1 MVVSVSR
8 KGGSPPGYLAYDGS
22 ALRSLSA
29 ITSRRPFTLL
39 GVVLALVVIVAF
51 VLVALNASQAGT
63 SPQQTVVVATKDLL
77 PRIPISADA
86 LAIKLIPVP
95 ATYPRIF
102 FARIQDVQGMV
113 PLVPINKDQAV
124 VANDVAKPNQ
134 ALGSQS
140 EYLAIP
146 HGYVALTIPTSEQQ
160 GVANYIQPGDYISVI
175 ATVSTGGK
183 VASKTV
189 FTQMH
194 VIKIGMQGTEGAS
207 SGATSLTV
215 VVSQCQAEIITWF
228 LTYAALKYTLE
239 SYRDYQPGEQ
249 APDPKCPSVGDA
261 KGVTLQVIQAN
272 YPGLF

>member
-1 MVVSVSR
+1 
-8 KGGSPPGYLAYDGS
+8 
-22 ALRSLSA
+22 
-29 ITSRRPFTLL
+29 
-39 GVVLALVVIVAF
+39 VLALVVIGAF

-86 LAIKLIPVP
+86 LATKLIPVP

-102 FARIQDVQGMV
+102 FTRIQDVQGMV
-113 PLVPINKDQAV
+113 PLVTINKDQAV

-207 SGATSLTV
+207 NGASSLTV